1 MRTNQEEALNYLRA
15 GNNAYLT
22 GPAGSGKTYTIS
34 KYVAEVRNADGLVII
49 VAPTG
54 ISAINAG

>member
-1 MRTNQEEALNYLRA
+1 MRTTQEEALNYLRS
-15 GNNAYLT
+15 GKNAYLT

-34 KYVAEVRNADGLVII
+34 KYVEEVRKAKGTVII